1 MARHLLLSLVLIL
14 LAAPPSLLL
23 AEEKETPKKALYLPL
38 ADKFVVNV
46 RDGKRMRFMQV
57 KVQVMTREERV
68 FNAINEHLPA
78 LNHTI
83 IMLLSHQDADT
94 MRSVQGREQV
104 RIEAQG
110 EIQRVLAEVAGLG
123 EGLEAVYFTDFVIQ

>member
-1 MARHLLLSLVLIL
+1 MARYLFLPLALIL
-14 LAAPPSLLL
+14 LATSPSLLL
-23 AEEKETPKKALYLPL
+23 AEEKEAPKKALYLPL

-46 RDGKRMRFMQV
+46 QDGKRMRFMQV

-68 FNAINEHLPA
+68 FDAIGEHLPA
-78 LNHTI
+78 LNHAV

-94 MRSVQGREQV
+94 MRSAQGREQV
-104 RIEAQG
+104 RIEAQR
-110 EIQRVLAEVAGLG
+110 EMQQVLAEVAGLG